1 MKNSYIIKR
10 QEKIIFFLPILLFLF
25 SCDGLE
31 VDTPK
36 HLLTGETVFTD
47 SKTVEAAIISL
58 YANLRDNV
66 LLTGSVRGMSNL
78 MGYYADE
85 LEYVSP
91 YGLGDENFYKNNL
104 SANDGTVL
112 EIWNGAYNQ
121 IYAANA
127 IVEGVQNAEY
137 FTEEER
143 DLYTGEALFVRSL
156 VHFYLLNLFGD
167 IPYITTT
174 NYVVNKSVS
183 RSPAN
188 EVYDHIITDLLQAR
202 DLLPLTDS
210 TGEHVRPT
218 KYVASALLARAYLY
232 TKQWTLAQQFATEVI
247 ENNGW
252 EPNVEN
258 VFIKSSPSTLWQF
271 SPNREGD
278 PTHEGEIFV
287 IPYAPPNE
295 RVLSTQ
301 IIQAFE
307 EGDLR
312 KENWVGEISDG
323 TQSWYFPYKYKIGI
337 GGNNPQ
343 EYSIVFRM
351 AEQYLIRAE
360 ATTMLGDMETAK
372 ADLNKIRSRADL
384 GNTTAVSQ
392 GEMLEAIL
400 HERMTELFS
409 EHGHRFFDL
418 KRTGNLDSALSF
430 KPGWESND
438 RLLPIPEREILLNPN
453 LQPQNEG
460 Y

>member
-1 MKNSYIIKR
+1 MIKR
-10 QEKIIFFLPILLFLF
+10 QAKNIFYFPILLFLL
-25 SCDGLE
+25 SCEGLE

-47 SKTVEAAIISL
+47 SKTVEAALISL

-85 LEYVSP
+85 MEYVGP

-104 SANDGTVL
+104 SANNGTVL

-121 IYAANA
+121 IYVANA

-156 VHFYLLNLFGD
+156 VHLYLLNLFGD

-174 NYVVNKSVS
+174 NYVVNKSIS

-188 EVYDHIITDLLQAR
+188 EVYEHIITDLLKAR
-202 DLLPLTDS
+202 DLLPLNDS
-210 TGEHVRPT
+210 TGQRVRPT

-232 TKQWTLAQQFATEVI
+232 TQKWNLAQQFATEVI

-252 EPNVEN
+252 EPKVEN

-278 PTHEGEIFV
+278 PTHEGEIYV

-312 KENWVGEISDG
+312 RENWVGEISDG
-323 TQSWYFPYKYKIGI
+323 TQSWFFPYKYKIGI
-337 GGNNPQ
+337 GGDNPQ

-372 ADLNKIRSRADL
+372 ADLNKIRTRAGL
-384 GNTTAVSQ
+384 PNTLASSNS
-392 GEMLEAIL
+392 EMLQAIL
-400 HERMTELFS
+400 HERQTELFC

-418 KRTGNLDSALSF
+418 KRTENLDLALSF
-430 KPGWESND
+430 KSGWEDYD